1 VNTLHWILSF
11 LFTGVIGG
19 LLGMAAMGLV
29 MWLICRSGWAKGN
42 MIVAL
47 GGLVTRSRE
56 SAWLAGAIMHTASAV
71 VFAVIYEFAMIQ
83 LHLSHFP
90 RSVAVGTGFGVMHG
104 MIVSLTLVWEC
115 AEQHP
120 LPEFREAG
128 LAVGLSHFAG
138 HVAYGAVVGLVI
150 GLLGPG

>member
-1 VNTLHWILSF
+1 MNPLHWMLSF
-11 LFTGVIGG
+11 LFTGLIGG

-42 MIVAL
+42 MIIAL

-56 SAWLAGAIMHTASAV
+56 NAWLAGAILHTASAV
-71 VFAVIYEFAMIQ
+71 IFALIYEFAMIQ
-83 LHLSHFP
+83 LHLAYWP
-90 RSVAVGTGFGVMHG
+90 RSLQVGIGFGVMHG

-128 LAVGLSHFAG
+128 FAVGVSHFAG
-138 HVAYGAVVGLVI
+138 HVAYGAIVGLVI
-150 GLLGPG
+150 GLLGPK